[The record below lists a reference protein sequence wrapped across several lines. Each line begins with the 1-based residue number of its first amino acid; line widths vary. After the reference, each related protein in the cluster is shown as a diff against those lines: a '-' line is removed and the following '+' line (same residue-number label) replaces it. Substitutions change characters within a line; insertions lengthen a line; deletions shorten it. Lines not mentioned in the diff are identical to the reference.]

1 MNIHSLPQPD
11 PSWPESAQQAIQQ
24 FITLSTLQSEQITLQ
39 SEQITLQSEQIEK
52 QAARIAVLE
61 ERLRQNSRNSDRPS
75 SSDHKAPPKKRKKS
89 PRAKGGQKGRKGAH
103 RELLEATEVIKMP
116 IDHSC
121 PCGGSWA
128 PLDEPERFQVTELPE
143 VKPRV
148 IEYQVQRHRCT
159 CCGSVAHPGYQPVL
173 GYTRFGPRLHA
184 YVTELS
190 VTYRLSIR
198 QIKSHLER
206 GFGLKLSSG
215 AISGVLTRSAIAV
228 KASLSELHEWFKLD
242 DGVKNVDETGWKI
255 AGKRAYM
262 IGAINAY
269 AALFH
274 ITMRRGTAEIE
285 RLIGEDKDRLILSD
299 RAKAYEPWAH
309 RQLCWSHVIRALT
322 FISEARGGKTHGQP
336 LVILGEQLFRLNR
349 QWRRAEVNLS
359 EYLVQSGQIKTRM
372 KRHLT
377 ALSQQSR
384 LSPIAA
390 GKVRHL
396 LKFYDQLWTFRDHP
410 ELPIHNN
417 DQERELRNPV
427 IKRKLSLGN
436 DTISG
441 AKRYAQLLSVIR
453 SLARQG
459 RSWRDW
465 FVQLCQG
472 QPESLVP
479 QMA

>member
-1 MNIHSLPQPD
+1 M
-11 PSWPESAQQAIQQ
+11 
-24 FITLSTLQSEQITLQ
+24 
-39 SEQITLQSEQIEK
+39 
-52 QAARIAVLE
+52 
-61 ERLRQNSRNSDRPS
+61 
-75 SSDHKAPPKKRKKS
+75 
-89 PRAKGGQKGRKGAH
+89 
-103 RELLEATEVIKMP
+103 
-116 IDHSC
+116 
-121 PCGGSWA
+121 
-128 PLDEPERFQVTELPE
+128 
-143 VKPRV
+143 
-148 IEYQVQRHRCT
+148 
-159 CCGSVAHPGYQPVL
+159 
-173 GYTRFGPRLHA
+173 
-184 YVTELS
+184 
-190 VTYRLSIR
+190 
-198 QIKSHLER
+198 
-206 GFGLKLSSG
+206 
-215 AISGVLTRSAIAV
+215 
-228 KASLSELHEWFKLD
+228 SELHEWFKLD

-336 LVILGEQLFRLNR
+336 LVILGDQLFRLNR

-472 QPESLVP
+472 QAESLVP
-479 QMA
+479 QME

>member
-1 MNIHSLPQPD
+1 MDIHSLPQPD
-11 PSWPESAQQAIQQ
+11 PSWHESAQQAVQQ
-24 FITLSTLQSEQITLQ
+24 LIALSVLQSEQMTLQSEQMTLQ
-39 SEQITLQSEQIEK
+39 SERIEK
-52 QAARIAVLE
+52 QAARIVILE
-61 ERLRQNSRNSDRPS
+61 ERLRQNSRNSDKPS
-75 SSDHKAPPKKRKKS
+75 SSDRKTPPKRRKKS
-89 PRAKGGQKGRKGAH
+89 PRSKGGQKGRKGAY
-103 RELLEATEVIKMP
+103 RELLDPTEVIKSS

-143 VKPRV
+143 VKPQV
-148 IEYQVQRHRCT
+148 IEYHVQRHRCT
-159 CCGSVAHPGYQPVL
+159 CCGAVAHPGYQPVL

-190 VTYRLSIR
+190 VTYRLSVR

-215 AISGVLTRSAIAV
+215 AISGVLARSAKAV
-228 KASLSELHEWFKLD
+228 KAPLKELQEWFKRD
-242 DGVKNVDETGWKI
+242 RSVKNVDETGWKI
-255 AGKRAYM
+255 GGKRAYM
-262 IGAINAY
+262 IGAINAN
-269 AALFH
+269 ASIFH
-274 ITMRRGTAEIE
+274 ITKRRGTAEIE
-285 RLIGEDKDRLILSD
+285 RLIGEDKERLIISD
-299 RAKAYEPWAH
+299 RAKAYEPWSN

-322 FISEARGGKTHGQP
+322 FIAEARGGKTHGEP
-336 LVILGEQLFRLNR
+336 LVYLGDQLFSLNR
-349 QWRRAEVNLS
+349 KWRGGRTSQS
-359 EYLVQSGQIKTRM
+359 EYLGQSAKIKTKM

-377 ALSQQSR
+377 ALSQQAR

-396 LKFYDQLWTFRDHP
+396 LKFYDQLWTFRDHT

-453 SLARQG
+453 SLTRQG

-479 QMA
+479 SS